1 MLKVRGG
8 EDKTL
13 NGSMIGVVVLSPVAW
28 RCYLDRIQFLHSKNY
43 PVIAV
48 LLGQS
53 IILIS

>member
-8 EDKTL
+8 EEKTL